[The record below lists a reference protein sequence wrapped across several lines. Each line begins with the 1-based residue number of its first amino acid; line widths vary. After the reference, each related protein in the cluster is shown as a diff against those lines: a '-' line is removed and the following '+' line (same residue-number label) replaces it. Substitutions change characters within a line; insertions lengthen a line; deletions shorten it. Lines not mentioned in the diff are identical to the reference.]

1 MRHLRHPRLALPR
14 RSPPRAPRRWLPR
27 GIPWWLPALGLSL
40 ALSGCG
46 LFSAPI
52 RHRGQNV
59 TQDQLKELVPGT
71 TTEADVRALL
81 GEPTSQSLFDAN
93 RWAYIG
99 QQTQNRI
106 GRYPGVVHQNVV
118 VLTFNS
124 QGVLQN
130 VRHLAKK
137 NAVQVSMAGG
147 ATPSPGGSASFF
159 QQLIGNIGRYTP
171 TQVPGAGAGG
181 QGGLNGGTP
190 LQ

>member
-1 MRHLRHPRLALPR
+1 
-14 RSPPRAPRRWLPR
+14 
-27 GIPWWLPALGLSL
+27 
-40 ALSGCG
+40 
-46 LFSAPI
+46 
-52 RHRGQNV
+52 V

>member
-1 MRHLRHPRLALPR
+1 LALPR
-14 RSPPRAPRRWLPR
+14 KSLPRGPRRWLPL
-27 GIPWWLPALGLSL
+27 GLPGGLPWWLPALGLSL

-52 RHRGQNV
+52 RYRGQNV
-59 TQDQLKELVPGT
+59 TPDQLKELVPGT

-106 GRYPGVVHQNVV
+106 GRYPGVVHQDVV
-118 VLTFNS
+118 VLTFNN
-124 QGVLQN
+124 QGLLQS
-130 VRHLAKK
+130 VQHLDKK

-159 QQLIGNIGRYTP
+159 QQLLGNIGRYTP
-171 TQVPGAGAGG
+171 SQLPGAGGGG
-181 QGGLNGGTP
+181 QGGVNGGTP
-190 LQ
+190 GL